1 MNAIHTIEDL
11 VETLGGPT
19 KVAKWAGYED
29 ARGVYNWMTRGI
41 PPSYHARLVL
51 EAKRKRLLVDPNIFG
66 FEGEDADT
74 LRSMLTGV

>member
-1 MNAIHTIEDL
+1 MTPIQSVEAL
-11 VETLGGPT
+11 VEQLGGPT

-51 EAKRKRLLVDPNIFG
+51 EAKRKQLLVDPDIFG
-66 FEGEDADT
+66 FEGEDAET
-74 LRSMLTGV
+74 LRSLLASA